1 MVLLQHRLNVKL
13 SQRQILTPGL
23 VQMVSVL
30 ALNKLELKDMITA
43 EMVEN
48 PVLEEL
54 EDAVPML
61 DDVGR
66 QEEERDRIAAKAT
79 TEENPITATE
89 TKDPF
94 EEIDFGSF
102 FQEYLDPGYR
112 SSGEMEEIE
121 KPSFENF
128 LSKPGNLT
136 DHLLWQLGA
145 ISLRPPVHEAAEII
159 IGNLNEDGYL
169 IASDEEIL
177 GIVPVAAP
185 EADAETQAKIVGEA
199 EALGIAAVVPDPAS
213 LESAPDSASLDPAS
227 DNLASDDT
235 ATVDSAPE
243 SDFSSLDPTAGSA
256 HLSASGLSDYR
267 TPSSDLTSLD
277 QPPVKSLGEGWTVEA
292 LQEEAAQRSAYTSA
306 QSALRNAPAPA
317 PARNDAAYGK
327 STTAASEPSASAS
340 PNPPSANNG
349 AASGHAATAARMQVS
364 FTLPDL
370 HEALEVVRQLDPPGI
385 ACRDL
390 RECLLR
396 QLRYH
401 MQQLQQGRDRNG
413 ATPNA
418 ANGSATANGAA
429 TSSGGA
435 SANGTANTNGAAPT
449 DSTEQVLNDA
459 IAVVDQHLHAV
470 TLKQFKEIAK
480 AIGRSVEAVQ
490 VALDYVRTLDPRP
503 GLQYN
508 KTPARL
514 IEPDVAFV
522 KHGDEWLIIMNDEDM
537 PQLRLNPAYK
547 RLLTREGNDKDTRN
561 YVKDRYKSAIQLIKN
576 IEQRKQTITKVCY
589 SIVARQQDFL
599 ERGIDQLKPMMI
611 KEVAEEIGVH
621 PSTVSRAVANKYV
634 HTPQGVFELRY
645 FFSESVQ
652 GPEGGGTSLLILK
665 RRVKKLIEDED
676 PSRPLTDEQI
686 TRILQS
692 QGIDVTRR
700 TVAKYREDMKI
711 PSTHQRR
718 VKK

>member
-1 MVLLQHRLNVKL
+1 MVLLQHKLNVKL

-30 ALNKLELKDMITA
+30 ALNKLELKDMINA

-54 EDAVPML
+54 EDAIPML

-66 QEEERDRIAAKAT
+66 QEEERDRLAAKV
-79 TEENPITATE
+79 TAPAEDGPTIADE
-89 TKDPF
+89 KKDPF

-102 FQEYLDPGYR
+102 FQDYLDPGYR

-128 LSKPGNLT
+128 LSKPGNLS

-145 ISLRPPVHEAAEII
+145 ISVRPPVHQAAELI
-159 IGNLNEDGYL
+159 IGNLNEEGYL
-169 IASDEEIL
+169 IASDEELL
-177 GIVPVAAP
+177 GIAPVAAP
-185 EADAETQAKIVGEA
+185 EADVEVAAKIVGEA
-199 EALGIAAVVPDPAS
+199 EALGIAVAEAAHETSDLETFPLETSVLAPEDLAAENVDHSKLTTGGAGTESFATDVELDVHPDLETTMAAEPPLPGAS
-213 LESAPDSASLDPAS
+213 SPGT
-227 DNLASDDT
+227 T
-235 ATVDSAPE
+235 AT
-243 SDFSSLDPTAGSA
+243 G
-256 HLSASGLSDYR
+256 
-267 TPSSDLTSLD
+267 TPAT
-277 QPPVKSLGEGWTVEA
+277 G
-292 LQEEAAQRSAYTSA
+292 
-306 QSALRNAPAPA
+306 
-317 PARNDAAYGK
+317 
-327 STTAASEPSASAS
+327 
-340 PNPPSANNG
+340 
-349 AASGHAATAARMQVS
+349 AATATARMAILD
-364 FTLPDL
+364 FTVPDL
-370 HEALEVVRQLDPPGI
+370 HEALEVVRQFDPPGI

-390 RECLLR
+390 RECLLY

-401 MQQLQQGRDRNG
+401 LEQLQLHRNG
-413 ATPNA
+413 
-418 ANGSATANGAA
+418 
-429 TSSGGA
+429 SGL
-435 SANGTANTNGAAPT
+435 
-449 DSTEQVLNDA
+449 TEQVVRDA
-459 IAVVDQHLHAV
+459 IAVVDRHLKAV
-470 TLKQFKEIAK
+470 TLKQFKEIGRV
-480 AIGRSVEAVQ
+480 IGRPVEAVQ
-490 VALDYVRTLDPRP
+490 AALEYVRTLDPRP
-503 GLQYN
+503 GLRYN
-508 KTPARL
+508 KVPARL

-522 KHGDEWLIIMNDEDM
+522 KHGDEWLVIMNDEDM

-547 RLLTREGNDKDTRN
+547 RLMTRDGNDRDTRN

-576 IEQRKQTITKVCY
+576 IEQRKQTIAKVCY

-665 RRVKKLIEDED
+665 RRVKKLIEEED

-692 QGIDVTRR
+692 QGIQVTRR